1 MDISTVI
8 LYIMVVFMVIGGV
21 DKILGNKLGYGEKF
35 EEGIL
40 AMGSLAVAMVGIISL
55 APVLANL
62 LNPIIVPIYST
73 LGADPSMFAT
83 TLLAN
88 DMGGAPLALSMA
100 HDPQSGLFAAFI
112 LGSMMGPTIVFTIPV
127 ALGII
132 RKEDNPFLAKGI
144 LSGITKIP
152 LGC

>member
-62 LNPIIVPIYST
+62 LNPIIVPIYSSLAYT
-73 LGADPSMFAT
+73 LVSV
-83 TLLAN
+83 L
-88 DMGGAPLALSMA
+88 
-100 HDPQSGLFAAFI
+100 
-112 LGSMMGPTIVFTIPV
+112 
-127 ALGII
+127 
-132 RKEDNPFLAKGI
+132 
-144 LSGITKIP
+144 
-152 LGC
+152 